1 MKKIIL
7 GLLLLLAAS
16 CSLNKIDGLMK
27 LSKNCLCNVNTNTD
41 KLASKEEGAV
51 KEFSFINS
59 DLFDFG
65 ISKEN
70 FALSSAI
77 LINNYFEIE
86 PGQIIKVNIVEESG
100 DKNKKIT
107 TYTYEQGEINEL
119 SPNYFKIETII
130 NEFSKN
136 LYQENFYKCKMLML
150 TDIRMEN
157 EEFNLLMSKIL
168 GNLEKGYI
176 DTNILSYKVEEETYH
191 IYGGIYTENDM
202 IKIFDMAF
210 KETTSGLKIIAF
222 EFY

>member
-1 MKKIIL
+1 MKKTL
-7 GLLLLLAAS
+7 FGLLLLLAAS

-27 LSKNCLCNVNTNTD
+27 LSKNCLCNVNTNLD
-41 KLASKEEGAV
+41 KLAGKEKGAV

-77 LINNYFEIE
+77 LINNYFEIN
-86 PGQIIKVNIVEESG
+86 PGQIIKVNIVEESE
-100 DKNKKIT
+100 DKNKRIT
-107 TYTYEQGEINEL
+107 TYTYEQAEIDEL

-130 NEFSKN
+130 NEFAKN
-136 LYQENFYKCKMLML
+136 LYQENFNKCRML
-150 TDIRMEN
+150 TGVSVST
-157 EEFNLLMSKIL
+157 EEFNSILTKIF

-176 DTNILSYKVEEETYH
+176 DTKILSYRVEEEYH

-202 IKIFDMAF
+202 IKIFDMTF
-210 KETTSGLKIIAF
+210 KETPNGLKIIAF

>member
-7 GLLLLLAAS
+7 ALLLLLAAS
-16 CSLNKIDGLMK
+16 CSLHKIDGLMK
-27 LSKNCLCNVNTNTD
+27 LSKNCLCNVNTNLET
-41 KLASKEEGAV
+41 LASKEKGAV

-65 ISKEN
+65 ISKKN

-77 LINNYFEIE
+77 LINNYFEID

-100 DKNKKIT
+100 EMNKKIT
-107 TYTYEQGEINEL
+107 TYTYEQSEIEEL

-130 NEFSKN
+130 NEFVKN
-136 LYQENFYKCKMLML
+136 LYQENFYICKLL
-150 TDIRMEN
+150 TN
-157 EEFNLLMSKIL
+157 VPVGTEEFDLVMTKIHRSL
-168 GNLEKGYI
+168 KIGYI
-176 DTNILSYKVEEETYH
+176 DTKILSYRVEEEAYH

-202 IKIFDMAF
+202 IKLFDMAF
-210 KETTSGLKIIAF
+210 KETPNGLKIIAF

>member
-16 CSLNKIDGLMK
+16 CSLNKIDSLMK

-41 KLASKEEGAV
+41 KLASKEKGAV

-65 ISKEN
+65 ISKKN

-77 LINNYFEIE
+77 LINNYFEIN

-107 TYTYEQGEINEL
+107 TYTYEQGEIDDL

-130 NEFSKN
+130 NEFAKN
-136 LYQENFYKCKMLML
+136 LYQENFNKCRML
-150 TDIRMEN
+150 TGVSVST
-157 EEFNLLMSKIL
+157 EEFNSILTKIFE
-168 GNLEKGYI
+168 NLEKGYI
-176 DTNILSYKVEEETYH
+176 DTKILSYRVEEEAYH

-210 KETTSGLKIIAF
+210 KETESGLKIIAF